1 MCLNSKQ
8 LFKYCINA
16 RTSKA
21 ISGNNDKA
29 NDGLGL
35 ATERRGGQFRRTATT
50 KYRLWIGPSWHQ
62 TPSLKGHEQDS
73 KQGKINYA
81 YVQSLAI

>member
-16 RTSKA
+16 RPSKA

-29 NDGLGL
+29 NDCLGR
-35 ATERRGGQFRRTATT
+35 ATERRGVN
-50 KYRLWIGPSWHQ
+50 LE
-62 TPSLKGHEQDS
+62 EQLLQNIDY
-73 KQGKINYA
+73 GLVPLDIEHPH
-81 YVQSLAI
+81 

>member
-35 ATERRGGQFRRTATT
+35 ATERRGERKKKRKEGREGEGKKRRE
-50 KYRLWIGPSWHQ
+50 REE
-62 TPSLKGHEQDS
+62 KGKEGERD
-73 KQGKINYA
+73 KIRKERRGEGKEIMDW
-81 YVQSLAI
+81 